1 MMESLESDGS
11 AHAVIARKVA
21 KSRKSRKSK
30 RLVER
35 VVSSPE
41 MEAIFQRVL
50 HSPTETGSGPNLD
63 IESDEASE
71 SVKMGEAATDGS
83 DKENVEVAAVQLVQ
97 RLAAV
102 DGRGDL
108 KSEFLQIG
116 RQNLANDVRIVD
128 YERVHANLRQMAAVA
143 ASGSPLRANLN
154 TATIL

>member
-1 MMESLESDGS
+1 MVQLGVGG
-11 AHAVIARKVA
+11 HHHHRQAV
-21 KSRKSRKSK
+21 
-30 RLVER
+30 
-35 VVSSPE
+35 VVDVGADLAEEGDAVHFRHVPVD
-41 MEAIFQRVL
+41 QRDVGLL
-50 HSPTETGSGPNLD
+50 H
-63 IESDEASE
+63 
-71 SVKMGEAATDGS
+71 
-83 DKENVEVAAVQLVQ
+83 AVQLVQ

-102 DGRGDL
+102 DGRRDL